1 MSSSA
6 TTTATMTAPGV
17 RPLPFV
23 VYFPDDEL
31 GKTAMLGVKKF
42 RRISFEGLNGQPAD
56 VERILFVSQERFLD
70 ENYNAARSPN
80 VRVIA
85 LSANRFKDPRLD
97 GIIFSYLPPDTP
109 TPLVE
114 RMVDNAIDHIHL
126 IVSRRE
132 LGEKLAGATHEIHE
146 LNQIGAALSAE
157 HDTEKLLEL
166 ILTKSREITLADAGS
181 LYLVEN
187 VVEEAG
193 DETAKR
199 MASGIH
205 PMLADKDGNVG
216 AADTQKLA
224 AAHAETG
231 ELAVAG
237 VETGKLAAKEQPVK
251 KQLRFKLAQ
260 NDSVQ
265 IPFREHTMEISARS
279 IAGYVAQNGE
289 VVNIPDAYHMPDDVP
304 YSINRKFDEDS
315 GYRTK
320 SILAVPMRNQKDE
333 IVGVVQL
340 INAKRRWDG
349 KLLKIAD
356 VVSNVMPF
364 ASRQQEIIQSLASQA
379 AVALENSRLYE
390 AIQRLFE
397 GFVRA
402 SVIAIE
408 SRDPTTSGHSF
419 RVANLTVA
427 LAEAVDR
434 VDSGPYAGI
443 KFTRTEMKEIRY
455 ASLLHDFGKVG
466 VREEVLIKAKKLY
479 PAQLELVSQRFH
491 FVKRTMENMSL
502 QSKLDY
508 VLAKGREDYLKEQGR
523 FDGELAQQMEEA
535 DTYFKTILQSNEPTV
550 LPEGNFDKL
559 LDIAARRYTDYDGE
573 EKALLT
579 PDEVR
584 LLSIRKGSLDDDE
597 RKQIESHVLHTVNFL
612 QQIPWTKEIKN
623 IPAIARGHHEKL
635 NGLGYPFKLSAREI
649 PVQTRMM
656 TISDIFD
663 ALSAADRPYKK
674 AISMERALEILGF
687 AVKDGELDGS
697 LFEIFKT
704 ARVFERWKIEP
715 YPY

>member
-1 MSSSA
+1 MSLASPPQAS
-6 TTTATMTAPGV
+6 

-23 VYFPDDEL
+23 VFFTDDEI
-31 GKTAMLGVKKF
+31 GKKAMLGVQKY
-42 RRISFEGLNGQPAD
+42 RRIAFENLEGQPPEI
-56 VERILFVSQERFLD
+56 ERIILVAHEHFLKD
-70 ENYNAARSPN
+70 NYAVARQPN

-85 LSANRFKDPRLD
+85 LTTNRFKDARVD
-97 GIIFSYLPPDTP
+97 GLVYAYLPPETP
-109 TPLVE
+109 RDMVE

-126 IVSRRE
+126 ILTRRE
-132 LGEKLAGATHEIHE
+132 LGEKLANATHEIHE

-181 LYLVEN
+181 LYLVETIAAD
-187 VVEEAG
+187 EGEG
-193 DETAKR
+193 SETAK
-199 MASGIH
+199 I
-205 PMLADKDGNVG
+205 LALEDTNPDAPKLVPEQIKEDGKIG
-216 AADTQKLA
+216 
-224 AAHAETG
+224 
-231 ELAVAG
+231 
-237 VETGKLAAKEQPVK
+237 GKLVK
-251 KQLRFKLAQ
+251 SHEPHVRKQLRFKLAQ

-265 IPFREHTMEISARS
+265 IPFREHVMEISQRS
-279 IAGYVAQNGE
+279 IAGHVALTGE
-289 VVNIPDAYHMPDDVP
+289 TVNIPDAYHMLEDVP

-320 SILAVPMRNQKDE
+320 SIMAVPMRNQKDE

-340 INAKRRWDG
+340 INAKKKWDA

-356 VVSNVMPF
+356 VVQHVVPF

-408 SRDPTTSGHSF
+408 ARDPTTSGHSF

-434 VDSGPYAGI
+434 ADSGPYAGI
-443 KFTRTEMKEIRY
+443 QFNRTEMKEIRY

-466 VREEVLIKAKKLY
+466 VREEVLVKAKKLY
-479 PAQLELVSQRFH
+479 PAQLELISQRFH
-491 FVKRTMENMSL
+491 FVKRTMENLSL
-502 QSKLDY
+502 KSKLDY
-508 VLAKGREDYLKEQGR
+508 ALEKGREQYMKDVGR
-523 FDGELAQQMEEA
+523 FDDMLREQLAEV
-535 DTYFKTILQSNEPTV
+535 DGYFKTVLESDEPTV

-559 LDIAARRYTDYDGE
+559 LDIAARRYLDFDGE

-579 PDEVR
+579 GDEVR
-584 LLSIRKGSLDDDE
+584 LLSIRKGSLDDAE
-597 RKQIESHVLHTVNFL
+597 RKQIESHVVHTFNFL

-635 NGLGYPFKLSAREI
+635 NGLGYPYKLSAPEI

-674 AISMERALEILGF
+674 AISMERALEILGY
-687 AVKDGELDGS
+687 AVKDGEIDAA
-697 LFEIFKT
+697 LFEVFKQ
-704 ARVFERWKIEP
+704 ARVFDRWKIEP

>member
-1 MSSSA
+1 
-6 TTTATMTAPGV
+6 MTAPTQ

-23 VYFPDDEL
+23 VYFKDDEL
-31 GKTAMLGVKKF
+31 GTKAMLGVKKY
-42 RRISFEGLNGQPAD
+42 RRIQFENLGDQSPE
-56 VERILFVSQERFLD
+56 VERIVFVSQEHFL
-70 ENYNAARSPN
+70 EANYNVARGPN
-80 VRVIA
+80 FRVIA
-85 LSANRFKDPRLD
+85 LANNRFKDPRLD
-97 GIIFSYLPPDTP
+97 GIIYSYLPTDTP
-109 TPLVE
+109 MALVE

-126 IVSRRE
+126 IVTRRE

-157 HDTEKLLEL
+157 HDTEALLEL

-187 VVEEAG
+187 APEETP
-193 DETAKR
+193 EEKAKLKQK
-199 MASGIH
+199 MLDSGMQEN
-205 PMLADKDGNVG
+205 MLESA
-216 AADTQKLA
+216 KLA
-224 AAHAETG
+224 AVNTLKMKAMHEDKESAN
-231 ELAVAG
+231 A
-237 VETGKLAAKEQPVK
+237 TGKLIAKEELVR

-265 IPFREHTMEISARS
+265 IPFREHTVEISNRS
-279 IAGYVAQNGE
+279 ISGYVAQTGE
-289 VVNIPDAYHMPDDVP
+289 IVNIADAYHLPPDVP
-304 YSINRKFDEDS
+304 YTINRKFDEDS

-320 SILAVPMRNQKDE
+320 SILAVPMRNQRDE

-340 INAKRRWDG
+340 INAKRKWDV

-356 VVSNVMPF
+356 VLNVVTPF

-434 VDSGPYAGI
+434 ADSGPYAGI

-479 PAQLELVSQRFH
+479 PSQLDLVKQRFH
-491 FVKRTMENMSL
+491 FVKRTMENQSL
-502 QSKLDY
+502 RSKLDY
-508 VLAKGREDYLKEQGR
+508 VLAKGREQYLKEQGNL
-523 FDGELAQQMEEA
+523 DADLAKQLAEVDKHFQ
-535 DTYFKTILQSNEPTV
+535 TIIESNEPSV

-559 LDIAARRYTDYDGE
+559 VDIAAKHFLDFDGE

-584 LLSIRKGSLDDDE
+584 LLSIRKGSLDDEE
-597 RKQIESHVLHTVNFL
+597 RKQIESHVVHTVNFL

-635 NGLGYPFKLSAREI
+635 NGLGYPYKLSAQEI

-687 AVKDGELDGS
+687 AVKDGEIDGP
-697 LFEIFKT
+697 LFDVFKQ

>member
-1 MSSSA
+1 MSTSA

-23 VYFPDDEL
+23 VYFADDEL
-31 GKTAMLGVKKF
+31 GKTAMLGVKKY
-42 RRISFEGLNGQPAD
+42 RRIPFEGLNGQPAD
-56 VERILFVSQERFLD
+56 VERILFVSQEHFLN

-85 LSANRFKDPRLD
+85 LAANRFKDPRLD
-97 GIIFSYLPPDTP
+97 GIIYCYLPPDTP
-109 TPLVE
+109 TELVE

-132 LGEKLAGATHEIHE
+132 LGEKLTGATHEIHE

-187 VVEEAG
+187 VAEDTNG
-193 DETAKR
+193 DAAKG
-199 MASGIH
+199 MESGVH
-205 PMLADKDGNVG
+205 TFLKDKDGNI
-216 AADTQKLA
+216 AAMDTQKLA
-224 AAHAETG
+224 AVHAEAG
-231 ELAVAG
+231 AMAVA
-237 VETGKLAAKEQPVK
+237 ETGKLAAKDQPVK

-279 IAGYVAQNGE
+279 IAGHVAQTGD

-340 INAKRRWDG
+340 INAKRNWNG

-356 VVSNVMPF
+356 VVSNVVPF

-466 VREEVLIKAKKLY
+466 VREEVLVKAKKLY
-479 PAQLELVSQRFH
+479 PAQMELVSQRFH
-491 FVKRTMENMSL
+491 FVKRTMETMTL
-502 QSKLDY
+502 QGKLDY
-508 VLAKGREDYLKEQGR
+508 VLEKGREQYLKEQGR
-523 FDGELAQQMEEA
+523 FDGELAKQMEEA
-535 DTYFKTILQSNEPTV
+535 DNYFKTILQSNEPTV

-559 LDIAARRYTDYDGE
+559 LDIAARHYTDYDGE
-573 EKALLT
+573 EHPLLT
-579 PDEVR
+579 ADEVR
-584 LLSIRKGSLDDDE
+584 LLSIRKGSLDEDE
-597 RKQIESHVLHTVNFL
+597 RKQIESHVVHTVNFL
-612 QQIPWTKEIKN
+612 QQIPWTKEIRN

-635 NGLGYPFKLSAREI
+635 NGLGYPFKLSAQEI

-697 LFEIFKT
+697 LFEIFKA